1 MRWTKSAKHIAL
13 LALVPAV
20 GLVVALAALLPS
32 WLDRPS
38 SSGDGRPVAAPGPG
52 RAEAEAAP
60 AAADDAAASRRRLA
74 PPAAAEA
81 PATGPYLYKGFGLDT
96 CEAPAVSSLRAWNST
111 RYRAIGVYFAGHG
124 RACPK
129 QHNLSPQW
137 FQGAKAAGW
146 RVLPVYLGSQAPCV
160 KNKHKRR
167 YALKGDP
174 DQQGVMEARVA
185 VQRAEYYGIMPRSP
199 IYLDVEAYGLT
210 NQSCK
215 DVTLRFIRSWSREVS
230 RFGYIAGF
238 YSSANSGVRHLA
250 SARAKGLTDLPSVMW
265 FARWHVPPSVYGEKW
280 LPEKAWHPNRRIHQ
294 YAGHVLETHG
304 GRKLR
309 IDRNWVDAPVAV
321 IR

>member
-1 MRWTKSAKHIAL
+1 M

-20 GLVVALAALLPS
+20 GLIVALAALLPS
-32 WLDRPS
+32 WLAPSSTSGGDRP
-38 SSGDGRPVAAPGPG
+38 PAAPGAG
-52 RAEAEAAP
+52 RGEAEAAP
-60 AAADDAAASRRRLA
+60 AAADDAAADDAAASRRRVA
-74 PPAAAEA
+74 PTAAAKA

-146 RVLPVYLGSQAPCV
+146 RVLPVYLGGQAPCV

-167 YALKGDP
+167 YAIGADP
-174 DQQGVMEARVA
+174 FKEGTTEARVA
-185 VQRAEYYGIMPRSP
+185 VNRAQAYGIMPRSP
-199 IYLDVEAYGLT
+199 IYLDIEAYDLK
-210 NQSCK
+210 NQACK
-215 DVTLRFIRSWSREVS
+215 EKTLSFVRSWSREVR

-250 SARAKGLTDLPSVMW
+250 SARAKGYTDLPSVMW
-265 FARWHVPPSVYGEKW
+265 FARWRVPPSAYGEKW
-280 LPEKAWHPNRRIHQ
+280 LPQTAWHPNRRIHQ